1 MSHTGPSGPLATAFR
16 RVSWLIAVRTP
27 NGTNLPLLA
36 MAKAD
41 WDFTASNLVSYLG
54 MSPALQSDAFYT
66 NAFCRR
72 PQGGR
77 QIQKHGRRQS
87 FVPSTRT
94 DMCHGS
100 TIRSSHSMIQK
111 NTIPIID
118 SRTIAANWRAMLRS
132 AFAIIMT

>member
-1 MSHTGPSGPLATAFR
+1 MLAYCRACWGQIHPHAEQHESAASGDGKNRLGLHCQQSGQLS
-16 RVSWLIAVRTP
+16 RV
-27 NGTNLPLLA
+27 
-36 MAKAD
+36 
-41 WDFTASNLVSYLG
+41 
-54 MSPALQSDAFYT
+54 SPALQSDAFYT
-66 NAFCRR
+66 DACRR
-72 PQGGR
+72 PEGGR

-94 DMCHGS
+94 DTVHGS
-100 TIRSSHSMIQK
+100 KIRSSHSMIQK